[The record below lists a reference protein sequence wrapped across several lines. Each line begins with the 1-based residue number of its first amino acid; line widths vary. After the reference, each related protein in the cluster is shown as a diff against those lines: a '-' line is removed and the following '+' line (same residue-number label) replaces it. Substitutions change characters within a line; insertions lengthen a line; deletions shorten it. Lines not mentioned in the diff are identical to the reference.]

1 MTLRIKD
8 DTFRDEKG
16 RSVLLRGVNLGG
28 STKVPVT
35 PDGATHIKTDFS
47 DHKDVSFIGH
57 PFPLDEADE
66 HFSRLKN
73 WGFNCLRFLTTWEAI
88 EHKGPGKYDREY
100 LKYLRKLLEKA
111 NDYDL
116 YCFIDPHQDVWSRM
130 TGGDGAPGWTLEK
143 VGLDYTKF
151 TETEAALLMQE
162 KYPND
167 YPQMIWSSNYFRFAT
182 STMFTLFFGGN
193 DFAPGFKI
201 GKKTIQDYLQ
211 EHFINSMKEVA
222 KNCRELPNVIGF
234 DIWNEPNNGFIGMA
248 DLNHSNDRDW
258 GLRFTGFE
266 AIATASGYPMK
277 IPYYEIKGVSMKQTD
292 SRLVNPNGVSCWL
305 PDAKDIWRELGIYKE
320 DSKGKPKLVKPNYFS
335 KGGQTNFFWNHI
347 KPFINNYAKAIRTID
362 TDAIIFIETDP
373 FELIFNANT
382 HIQESKYKWTKK
394 DAKDIVNA
402 SHWYDGI
409 TLYLRRFMKHF
420 NLDTQTS
427 KPYFFYKN
435 IRNLFIKQLANI
447 KKFSQ
452 LLGNCPTLIGEFGIP
467 FNMYNKKAFRNGN
480 WQKQIDAIT
489 LHLECM
495 DANLLNFTMWNYTA
509 DNSNEWG
516 DLWNMEDLS
525 IFSRDQQTNPED
537 INSGGRAV
545 EGFCRPFARNITG
558 RLLSMSFNRRKKHFV
573 LEYENNPKIKAPSK
587 IYVPNIQYPND
598 YLVTAPGSRYV
609 KDRNEQI
616 LEVYFKSKGIHRIEI
631 KGK

>member
-1 MTLRIKD
+1 MKLSIKG
-8 DTFRDEKG
+8 DTFEDEKG

-35 PDGATHIKTDFS
+35 PDGATHIKTNFS

-88 EHKGPGKYDREY
+88 EHEGPGKYDREY

-130 TGGDGAPGWTLEK
+130 TGGDGAPGWTFEK
-143 VGLDYTKF
+143 VGLDFTKF
-151 TETEAALLMQE
+151 TKTEAASLMQE
-162 KYPND
+162 KYPDD
-167 YPQMIWSSNYFRFAT
+167 YPLMIWSSNYFRFAT
-182 STMFTLFFGGN
+182 TTMFTLFFGGN
-193 DFAPGFKI
+193 EFAPGFKI

-211 EHFINSMKEVA
+211 EHFINSMIEVA
-222 KNCRELPNVIGF
+222 KNCKDLPNVIGF
-234 DIWNEPNNGFIGMA
+234 DIWNEPNSGFIGK
-248 DLNHSNDRDW
+248 DLNLANNRDW

-266 AIATASGYPMK
+266 AIATAAGYPMK
-277 IPYYEIKGVSMKQTD
+277 IPYYEIKGVSMKQTET
-292 SRLVNPNGVSCWL
+292 RLVNPDRVSCWL

-320 DSKGKPKLVKPNYFS
+320 DDKSKPKLMKPHYFFEG
-335 KGGQTNFFWNHI
+335 KKANFFWDFV
-347 KPFINNYAKAIRTID
+347 KPFINNYTKAIRSIN
-362 TDAIIFIETDP
+362 TDAMIFIETDP
-373 FELIFNANT
+373 FELIFSASKSL
-382 HIQESKYKWTKK
+382 QENKYKWTKN
-394 DAKDIVNA
+394 DAKNIVNA

-420 NLDTQTS
+420 NVDTRTS

-435 IRNLFIKQLANI
+435 IKNLFIQQLDAI
-447 KKFSQ
+447 KKLSQ
-452 LLGNCPTLIGEFGIP
+452 SLNNCPTLIGEFGIP
-467 FNMYNKKAFRNGN
+467 YNMYNKRAYRNEN
-480 WQKQIDAIT
+480 WRKHIDALT
-489 LHLECM
+489 LNLECM
-495 DANLLNFTMWNYTA
+495 DALLLNYTIWNYTA
-509 DNSNEWG
+509 DNNNEWG
-516 DLWNMEDLS
+516 DLWNLEDLS
-525 IFSRDQQTNPED
+525 IFSRDQQADPED

-545 EGFCRPFARNITG
+545 EGFCRPYAQNITG
-558 RLLSMSFNRRKKHFV
+558 KILSMAFNRRKKHFV
-573 LEYENNPKIKAPSK
+573 LEYENNPIINDPSV

-616 LEVYFKSKGIHRIEI
+616 LEVYFNSRGKHKIEI
-631 KGK
+631 KRK